1 MVNYDL
7 RCTEHARTYTVS
19 YFVED
24 VHIVWKYPPFEGKGN
39 RLLLCPINSN
49 PISNKSRTERGRK
62 WREKCEKPRRAHHGP
77 LAEFS
82 WRENR
87 AVSLYLLVQ
96 RTSDNMTLDNVTI
109 GLNRQF
115 LESLDEHNYTEHHWL
130 I

>member
-49 PISNKSRTERGRK
+49 PISNKARIEGESL
-62 WREKCEKPRRAHHGP
+62 EKCENPREKTAC
-77 LAEFS
+77 
-82 WRENR
+82 
-87 AVSLYLLVQ
+87 
-96 RTSDNMTLDNVTI
+96 
-109 GLNRQF
+109 
-115 LESLDEHNYTEHHWL
+115 
-130 I
+130 